1 MRSMYPLVMLLA
13 PCLLWAQGGE
23 AVNARLTGTILDPA
37 GYPVPEARV
46 RLSNSATSFAREY
59 LTGTDGQYAFLSIS
73 PGRYQLQVEKEG
85 FSAYLQS
92 NIELAVA
99 QSSVLNAKLEVGPIT
114 QVVEV
119 TAGAPL
125 LQTGHANIGT
135 EVSSKQAVELPL
147 NIRNIFNLVLLS
159 SGVNNQLEYQAFT

>member
-1 MRSMYPLVMLLA
+1 MRILFLIPLLV
-13 PCLLWAQGGE
+13 PCVLWAQGE

-37 GYPVPEARV
+37 DAPVPEARV
-46 RLSNSATSFAREY
+46 TLSSSNTGFAREFT
-59 LTGTDGQYAFLSIS
+59 TGAEGQYVFPSIP
-73 PGRYQLQVEKEG
+73 PGRYQLKVEKDG
-85 FSAYLQS
+85 FHVYLQS
-92 NIELAVA
+92 NIMLVVA
-99 QSSVLNAKLEVGPIT
+99 QSSELNPKLEVGSIT

-119 TAGAPL
+119 AADAPL

-147 NIRNIFNLVLLS
+147 NIRNVFNLVLLS